1 MKIDLSKYPPGTKFK
16 LCNEKIVTLIGKS
29 FVNGN
34 YVIEYPNGDLRSR
47 NQEGKISSGHSEF
60 NIASVIQPDKYLVSF
75 CRKDNT
81 LDTEIVTEPQT
92 LTAEYLLTNLQN
104 KFTVGALGDSIP
116 VKILSW
122 SKIEE

>member
-29 FVNGN
+29 FANNG
-34 YVIEYPNGDLRSR
+34 YIIEYSDGDLGHR
-47 NQEGKISSGHSEF
+47 NQEGKYSGNRSDLDIE
-60 NIASVIQPDKYLVSF
+60 SVIQPDRYLVSF

-81 LDTEIVTEPQT
+81 LDVEIVTEPQV
-92 LTAEYLLTNLQN
+92 LIAEYLLNDLQN
-104 KFTVGALGDSIP
+104 KFALGALGDSIP